1 MPEPPRFREFRTA
14 AVRSRHSS
22 HGPSISAEADSI
34 SRDAAILSLDQLEV
48 GVDGAQHALERFI
61 SPTYLRPI
69 VRQLYNYRRDVF
81 GGWKVMNRLSGKTAV
96 VTGASKG
103 IGAGIAKGLAAEGAA
118 VVVNYASSMD
128 GADRVVADIRA
139 KGGKAIAV
147 QGDVAKAADVEK
159 IFAET
164 KKAFGRLDILVNN
177 AGVYKLLPLE
187 EVTEEDFHRHFNV
200 NVLGLILA
208 TKEAAKLFGG
218 EGGSVINIGSVVSDL
233 NPPNSV
239 VYTATKGAVDA
250 VTRVLAKELG
260 PRKIRVNSINPG
272 LIETEG
278 THAMGVIGHDPE
290 KQFVALTPLG
300 RTGQPDDIAP
310 VAVFLASDESRW
322 VTGDTLAV
330 SGGLR

>member
-1 MPEPPRFREFRTA
+1 M
-14 AVRSRHSS
+14 S
-22 HGPSISAEADSI
+22 
-34 SRDAAILSLDQLEV
+34 
-48 GVDGAQHALERFI
+48 
-61 SPTYLRPI
+61 
-69 VRQLYNYRRDVF
+69 
-81 GGWKVMNRLSGKTAV
+81 RLSGKTAV

-103 IGAGIAKGLAAEGAA
+103 IGAGIAKGLAA
-118 VVVNYASSMD
+118 VVINYASSKD
-128 GADRVVADIRA
+128 GADRVVADIKA

-164 KKAFGRLDILVNN
+164 KQAFGRLDILVNN
-177 AGVYKLLPLE
+177 AGVYNLLPLE
-187 EVTEEDFHRHFNV
+187 EVTEEDFHRHFNI
-200 NVLGLILA
+200 NVLGLLLA
-208 TKEAAKLFGG
+208 TKEAAKLFGD
-218 EGGSVINIGSVVSDL
+218 EGGSVINIGSAASDL
-233 NPPNSV
+233 TPPNSV

-272 LIETEG
+272 AVETEG
-278 THAMGVIGHDPE
+278 THAAGVIGSDLE
-290 KQFVALTPLG
+290 KQYVARTPLG

-330 SGGLR
+330 SGGIG